1 MISLTDRVWYVCSSM
16 FSRFRSSSIWRI
28 GLLVVVDC
36 TLFELWKTEV
46 IATLYLVWFAD
57 EIVGGSVVDIFW
69 ESEVIGKPHYVRS
82 PLAKTWWLTYF
93 EKRKK
98 LASRAT
104 CGPPTKRGWYI
115 ELLCVVCSLFCVL
128 GIRFFLWF
136 MEAGGPSFDFF
147 DHFYFPSQLVGG
159 YTLSNLLDKP
169 WSEVSTVPPP
179 VRAFIFIAHRVQ
191 HSHCWS
197 IFIEYC
203 WLTRSR
209 FP

>member
-1 MISLTDRVWYVCSSM
+1 M
-16 FSRFRSSSIWRI
+16 
-28 GLLVVVDC
+28 VVDC

-128 GIRFFLWF
+128 GIRFFF
-136 MEAGGPSFDFF
+136 VIYGGRGAELRFF
-147 DHFYFPSQLVGG
+147 
-159 YTLSNLLDKP
+159 
-169 WSEVSTVPPP
+169 
-179 VRAFIFIAHRVQ
+179 
-191 HSHCWS
+191 
-197 IFIEYC
+197 
-203 WLTRSR
+203 
-209 FP
+209 